1 MVIVVTGAA
10 GFIGYHVS
18 KALLARGEQVFG
30 IDNLNDYYDPKLKQ
44 ARIGALEQ
52 EFGKAFA
59 FHKVDFADVGQ
70 LSAAF
75 EGVKFD
81 NIVHLGAQVGV
92 RYGLKNPQ
100 SYARSNVVGHLNT
113 LELARKRGLRHL
125 VYASSSSVYGSNSS
139 LPFRV
144 EDRTDRPISLY
155 AATKKADELM
165 SES

>member
-59 FHKVDFADVGQ
+59 SRAPA
-70 LSAAF
+70 L
-75 EGVKFD
+75 
-81 NIVHLGAQVGV
+81 V
-92 RYGLKNPQ
+92 RSTPSVRMPRKTPRW
-100 SYARSNVVGHLNT
+100 RSPRC
-113 LELARKRGLRHL
+113 A
-125 VYASSSSVYGSNSS
+125 
-139 LPFRV
+139 
-144 EDRTDRPISLY
+144 
-155 AATKKADELM
+155 
-165 SES
+165 